1 MLTWRVSKISDVT
14 FCIEALQEA
23 LARFGR
29 PEIFNIDEAGQS
41 TSAELIDIW
50 RGARMRISMRGR
62 RRRMGNPL
70 IERLWRS
77 LT

>member
-1 MLTWRVSKISDVT
+1 VLTWRVSKISDVT

-41 TSAELIDIW
+41 TSAELIDI
-50 RGARMRISMRGR
+50 
-62 RRRMGNPL
+62 
-70 IERLWRS
+70 
-77 LT
+77 